1 MKLGFIVVQLG
12 AGTSSYYLIM
22 YQNNNSSDVV

>member
-1 MKLGFIVVQLG
+1 MKLGRIVLSPG

-22 YQNNNSSDVV
+22 YQNNNSSNVM